1 MRQAGSAAGREK
13 FRGESAPP
21 RCVEAV
27 MGLLATKQD
36 DGSVIIRAGRAWV
49 QFDAA
54 DLQQLY
60 AYAADRPTIQ
70 RYPVTAPKSPQT
82 DE

>member
-1 MRQAGSAAGREK
+1 M
-13 FRGESAPP
+13 
-21 RCVEAV
+21 
-27 MGLLATKQD
+27 KQD
-36 DGSVIIRAGRAWV
+36 DGSVIIRVGRAWV

-70 RYPVTAPKSPQT
+70 MHVMAHLCAIPGADLGSTDTA
-82 DE
+82 

>member
-1 MRQAGSAAGREK
+1 M
-13 FRGESAPP
+13 
-21 RCVEAV
+21 
-27 MGLLATKQD
+27 KQD
-36 DGSVIIRAGRAWV
+36 DGSVIIRAGRSWV

-70 RYPVTAPKSPQT
+70 RYPVNGPESTQNGLNDAAQGV
-82 DE
+82 